1 MAEKKIVRIAAIAD
15 VHCKKDSRDGV
26 QKLFAQLPA
35 DIDILLVAG
44 DLCDTG
50 LPEEAHILAHELKSL
65 RMPVLAVLGN
75 HDFESGK
82 AAEVESILCDS
93 GVQVLAGTAHEAYGI
108 GFAGVK
114 GFCGGFGDRAL
125 QAWGE
130 PAIKA
135 FVYEGVEE
143 SLKLESAL
151 AKLRTPKRIAL
162 LHYAPV
168 ISTIAGEPPEIA
180 PFLGSSRLEE
190 PLNHYAVTAAFHG
203 HAHRGTPEG
212 ATTQGIPVYNVAK
225 PLLERKFP
233 DRPPFKI
240 LDIDPELGRD
250 YIGNEQP
257 HA

>member
-1 MAEKKIVRIAAIAD
+1 MAEKKYLRIAAIAD
-15 VHCKKDSRDGV
+15 VHCKKDSRDYV
-26 QKLFAQLPA
+26 QKLFAQLGS
-35 DIDILLVAG
+35 DVDILLLGG

-50 LPEEAHILAHELKSL
+50 LPEEARILAHELKNL
-65 RMPVLAVLGN
+65 RIPVLAVLGN

-82 AAEVESILCDS
+82 AQEVESILCDS
-93 GVQVLAGTAHEAYGI
+93 GVHVLAGTALEISGI

-151 AKLRTPKRIAL
+151 AKLRTPKRIAI
-162 LHYAPV
+162 LHYAP
-168 ISTIAGEPPEIA
+168 ILATIAGEPPEIA
-180 PFLGSSRLEE
+180 AFLGSSRLEE
-190 PLNHYAVTAAFHG
+190 PLNHYAVTAVFHG
-203 HAHRGTPEG
+203 HAHRGALEG

-225 PLLERKFP
+225 PLLERKFT

>member
-1 MAEKKIVRIAAIAD
+1 MGEKKIVRIAAIAD
-15 VHCKKDSRDGV
+15 VHCKKDSRDSM
-26 QKLFAQLPA
+26 QKLFAQLTN
-35 DIDILLVAG
+35 DIDILLLGG

-50 LPEEAHILAHELKSL
+50 IPEEAHILAHELKNL
-65 RMPVLAVLGN
+65 RIPVLAVLGN
-75 HDFESGK
+75 HDFECGK
-82 AAEVESILCDS
+82 AAEVETILCDA
-93 GVQVLAGTAHEAYGI
+93 GVHMLGGTAREMHGV

-203 HAHRGTPEG
+203 HAHRGTHEG

-233 DRPPFKI
+233 DHPPFKI
-240 LDIDPELGRD
+240 LDIDPEPGR
-250 YIGNEQP
+250 NELDNQ
-257 HA
+257 